1 MSTMKIHTF
10 NHLLIFMFHH
20 VSNPTT
26 AGSGQPIFANMIF
39 LEAITTDNFSVHKNK
54 VLLNLYYQSLRLTV
68 GEHFIRKQSYP
79 ASTSAKVHSMI

>member
-1 MSTMKIHTF
+1 
-10 NHLLIFMFHH
+10 MFHH

-26 AGSGQPIFANMIF
+26 AGSGQLVFANMIF
-39 LEAITTDNFSVHKNK
+39 LEAITTTENFSVHKNK

-79 ASTSAKVHSMI
+79 ASTSAKVHSMIQM